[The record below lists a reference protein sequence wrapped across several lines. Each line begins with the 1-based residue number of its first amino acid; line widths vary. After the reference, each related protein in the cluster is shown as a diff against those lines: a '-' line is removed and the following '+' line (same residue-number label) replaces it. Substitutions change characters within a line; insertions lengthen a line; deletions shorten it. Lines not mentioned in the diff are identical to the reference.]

1 LANLMWLPDWKEEK
15 LVCWLKFDGPNCIT
29 VDAANCLLPVKTG
42 NPRPVDMGK
51 GMYKSMWGIEFV
63 EGSCITLHPDG
74 LRTTQIPCTLTSA
87 PTLDTLAC
95 TSKRPYAWLGSEPDS
110 KHFTITCWFYWPANP
125 TPGDKVLI
133 QTTPRPKS
141 PPIASLYVECEEK
154 DNQREWL
161 WIMVDRHEVKRVI
174 RTPKLMQGWHS
185 MAVVSSTRT
194 HHKHPFEGTKFFLD
208 EWSVPLKQVWMPN
221 DFYVIGNFS
230 GTYEGGEGK
239 KPFGLITDFRIYGST
254 LSDSAIKAIA
264 QSSDT
269 ESHPDEIVRTLAH
282 MDAATILAQRL
293 DVPDS
298 AAECLRALGSLAT
311 LASQRAK
318 IYSVCGRDLLR
329 MLDSPHPMIKRQAAR
344 LMTNMA

>member
-1 LANLMWLPDWKEEK
+1 
-15 LVCWLKFDGPNCIT
+15 

-161 WIMVDRHEVKRVI
+161 WIMVDRNEVKRVI

-208 EWSVPLKQVWMPN
+208 EWSVPLKHVWMPN